1 MPFYTRSST
10 ERRQRGSSH
19 IAQRS
24 ASAAT
29 MVRIVGGPDPRY
41 ISTSYIE
48 RQNLTMRT
56 SNMMYYNF
64 ERKRL
69 TLGTTPALKAGSTD
83 HVWSVEEIIGL
94 LERNRP
100 AELSSHAKL
109 KLNH

>member
-29 MVRIVGGPDPRY
+29 MVRVVGGPDPRY
-41 ISTSYIE
+41 ISTSCIE
-48 RQNLTMRT
+48 RQNLTMRK

-64 ERKRL
+64 RAQAPDAGQHPRPEPLPRRAA
-69 TLGTTPALKAGSTD
+69 ALLQRDVGRQTAN
-83 HVWSVEEIIGL
+83 GL
-94 LERNRP
+94 I
-100 AELSSHAKL
+100 
-109 KLNH
+109 